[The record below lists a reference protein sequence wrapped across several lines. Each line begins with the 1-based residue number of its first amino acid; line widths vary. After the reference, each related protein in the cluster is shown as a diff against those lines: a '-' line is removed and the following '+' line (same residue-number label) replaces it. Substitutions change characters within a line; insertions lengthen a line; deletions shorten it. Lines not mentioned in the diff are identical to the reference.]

1 MYGFESYMWYTHGE
15 EEDVYIECMKWFLWL
30 SSFLKL
36 TTREIKRDMLH
47 QKIHDELI
55 KYIIPSTGMIK
66 EVKIKLWGSCKV
78 VIVFTIFTKL

>member
-1 MYGFESYMWYTHGE
+1 MDSKAIYDTHVVRKRMYTLNAWNGF
-15 EEDVYIECMKWFLWL
+15 FWL

-36 TTREIKRDMLH
+36 TIGEIKRAMLR

-55 KYIIPSTGMIK
+55 KYLMPSTGMIK
-66 EVKIKLWGSCKV
+66 EVKINLWGSYKV

>member
-1 MYGFESYMWYTHGE
+1 MDSKAICDTDMLRKRMYTLNAWNGF
-15 EEDVYIECMKWFLWL
+15 FWL

-66 EVKIKLWGSCKV
+66 EVKIKSWGSCKV